1 MLHGEL
7 VVLRPLERGDF
18 DSIVRWSHDSEVNSL
33 VDGGVPESLEE
44 CEEWYRKAKS
54 DRYHQI
60 MAIVTREGQLIGD
73 IELNHITWRNG
84 HAEMRIRIGEKD
96 CWNQGFGTDAVRTLM
111 RYVFEEMRLN
121 RLYLRVY
128 HFNARAISCY
138 KKCGFRKEGV
148 APLIRPTGKR

>member
-1 MLHGEL
+1 
-7 VVLRPLERGDF
+7 
-18 DSIVRWSHDSEVNSL
+18 
-33 VDGGVPESLEE
+33 VPESLEE

-148 APLIRPTGKR
+148 LKRSAADPADWKEIVLMRILREEYFHRRERWMATAKAV